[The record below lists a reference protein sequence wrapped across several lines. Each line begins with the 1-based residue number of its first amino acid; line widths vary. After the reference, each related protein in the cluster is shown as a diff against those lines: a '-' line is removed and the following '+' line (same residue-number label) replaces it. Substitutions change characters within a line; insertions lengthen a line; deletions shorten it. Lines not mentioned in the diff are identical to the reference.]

1 MCTKHSTISWT
12 DTSARPEYCKQQL
25 FSQVFGMLQSGAPH
39 SSSWIHG
46 LYLFRFV
53 LVFLSSSCAWFVASL
68 FLFTRKWRFCP
79 CSLLDWLHILE
90 KTIGLTLHQMIVQQS
105 SCSWTETNK
114 SQTAPLQLFQSCDT
128 EEFFRSWLRLQLGLN
143 RCAFSIDFIHGNF
156 ATWSWPRLYLDFVL
170 SDPGCYAVLW
180 PDWSCSKRCDRCS

>member
-12 DTSARPEYCKQQL
+12 DTSARLEYCKQQL

-68 FLFTRKWRFCP
+68 FFSPENGGFAPVLFWTGCIYLRK
-79 CSLLDWLHILE
+79 LLVWHCI
-90 KTIGLTLHQMIVQQS
+90 K
-105 SCSWTETNK
+105 
-114 SQTAPLQLFQSCDT
+114 
-128 EEFFRSWLRLQLGLN
+128 
-143 RCAFSIDFIHGNF
+143 
-156 ATWSWPRLYLDFVL
+156 
-170 SDPGCYAVLW
+170 
-180 PDWSCSKRCDRCS
+180 WSCSKVHVPGLKQISRKQHPFNSFKVVTLKNSSGADWDCSWA